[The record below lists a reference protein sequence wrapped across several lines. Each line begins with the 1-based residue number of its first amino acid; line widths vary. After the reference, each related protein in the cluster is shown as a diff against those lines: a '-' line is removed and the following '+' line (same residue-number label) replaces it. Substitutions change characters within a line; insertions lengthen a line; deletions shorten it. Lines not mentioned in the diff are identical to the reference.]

1 MSGLNSEYRNMIS
14 EMRLKEQL
22 NNPYKSEYDTE
33 RNIIVSQQNII
44 ASHQQKNNR
53 HESQQKNNRHE
64 SEETRL
70 KEYRDRLAAHP
81 MRERKRV

>member
-22 NNPYKSEYDTE
+22 NNPYKSEYDIE
-33 RNIIVSQQNII
+33 RNIIVSQQNIM
-44 ASHQQKNNR
+44 ASH
-53 HESQQKNNRHE
+53 QQKNNRHE

>member
-14 EMRLKEQL
+14 EMILKKQL

-33 RNIIVSQQNII
+33 RNIIVSQQNIM
-44 ASHQQKNNR
+44 ASH
-53 HESQQKNNRHE
+53 QQKNNRHE

-70 KEYRDRLAAHP
+70 KEYNDRLAAHP
-81 MRERKRV
+81 MRKRKRV